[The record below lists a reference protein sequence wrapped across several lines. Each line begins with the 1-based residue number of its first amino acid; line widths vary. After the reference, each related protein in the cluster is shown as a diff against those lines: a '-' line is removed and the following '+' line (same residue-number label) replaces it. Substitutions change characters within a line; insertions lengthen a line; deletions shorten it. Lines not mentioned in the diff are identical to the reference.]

1 MKTLNTIIKQCI
13 EGDETAQRELYV
25 MHRVK
30 WYMQCLRYGKNRY
43 EADDILQEG
52 LIQIY
57 KDLHQFD
64 EKRAGFMTWTSRLI
78 SHAALRYLKKNSWQ
92 NTFVDIDEVSNFAE
106 TNEAIH
112 QKLNAKELTALIQSL
127 PLGYRIVFNMHE
139 IEGYNHPEIANKL
152 NITIGTSKSQLS
164 KARKM
169 LQKKLEFQLT
179 EYSRNER

>member
-1 MKTLNTIIKQCI
+1 MKTISTILKQCI
-13 EGDETAQRELYV
+13 KGNEAAQRELYV

-30 WYMQCLRYGKNRY
+30 WYMQCLRYGKNKY

-64 EKRAGFMTWTSRLI
+64 EKRSKFITWSSRLI
-78 SHAALRYLKKNSWQ
+78 SHAALKYLKKNSWQ
-92 NTFVDIDEVSNFAE
+92 NTFVDIEEIQHHPE

-112 QKLNAKELTALIQSL
+112 QKLNAKELTALIQTL
-127 PLGYRIVFNMHE
+127 PLGYRLVFNMHE
-139 IEGYNHPEIANKL
+139 LEGYNHKEIAEHL
-152 NITIGTSKSQLS
+152 NITTGTSKSQLS

-169 LQKKLEFQLT
+169 LQRKLEFQLT
-179 EYSRNER
+179 EYSKK